1 MKFYQSKLLKRFSD
15 IRHCYTTKHSGNV
28 AFHVN
33 DDKERVI
40 ANHKR
45 LAQELHYDYK
55 SLAHMKQVH
64 SNAVKIITKKENF
77 DAPPTCDALITNQ
90 KNIPLMIMVADCAP
104 LLFFDTEKKSI
115 AVAHAGRAGAFSN
128 IIQNVIDVFVKD
140 FHSKLENIYVSVG
153 PSIGECCYEVGEEI
167 VKEAKEL
174 GLEYAV
180 AKRANHYFLN
190 IRKIL
195 QTQLLN
201 AGVQKENI
209 EISPLCNACHTEDF
223 YSYRVEKET
232 GRFSGVILLRE

>member
-1 MKFYQSKLLKRFSD
+1 MKFYQSKLLKSFAD
-15 IRHCYTTKHSGNV
+15 IRHCYTTKHSGNL

-33 DDKERVI
+33 DKKEKVI

-45 LAQELHYDYK
+45 LAKEFDYDYRT
-55 SLAHMKQVH
+55 LVHMKQVH

-90 KNIPLMIMVADCAP
+90 KNTPLMVMVADCAP
-104 LLFFDTEKKSI
+104 LLFFDKEQKSI

-128 IIQNVIDVFVKD
+128 IIQNVIDTFIKN
-140 FHSKLENIYVSVG
+140 FQAKSENIYVSIG
-153 PSIGECCYEVGEEI
+153 PSIGACCYEVGAEI

-174 GLEYAV
+174 HLDYAIE
-180 AKRANHYFLN
+180 KRENSYFLN

-201 AGVQKENI
+201 AGVKEENI
-209 EISPLCNACHTEDF
+209 EISALCNACHTESF

-232 GRFSGVILLRE
+232 GRFSGVILLSE

>member
-1 MKFYQSKLLKRFSD
+1 MKFYQSKLLKSFSD
-15 IRHCYTTKHSGNV
+15 IRHCYTTKHSRNV

-33 DDKERVI
+33 DNTESII

-45 LAQELHYDYK
+45 LAQELYYDYK

-90 KNIPLMIMVADCAP
+90 KNIPLMVMVADCAP
-104 LLFFDTEKKSI
+104 LLFFDTEQKTI

-167 VKEAKEL
+167 AQEAKAL

-180 AKRANHYFLN
+180 AKRANNYFLN

-201 AGVQKENI
+201 AGVKKENI
-209 EISPLCNACHTEDF
+209 EISLLCNSCHTEDF

-232 GRFSGVILLRE
+232 GRFSGVILLNE